1 MPIKRYIA
9 SKDSTITNVFK
20 ENLIHRA
27 TDANMGASDVL
38 ETYSLYSQR
47 SSEYIDYPGL
57 SRILIDFPIDNII
70 QDREVG
76 NIPASGSVQ
85 FVMKMSNTPH
95 RFTLPDNF
103 YLSVSPLSRSWTEG
117 RGLDM
122 EDFKDTGPVNW
133 ISASAT
139 EAWENEG
146 GDFYESLEKTQL
158 FEEGT
163 EDLEVDIT
171 DFVESWISGS
181 IDKNGLMVKLSSSHE
196 DDTTSYYTKKFFARG
211 SEYFFKRPWIEAR
224 FDSTIRDDRNRFYN
238 FNPFVDIEDNINT
251 LYIYNRYKGSL
262 KNLRTVGTG
271 SIYVRLYSSADLPLG
286 DPLMLLNQSYVVTGS
301 WVSTGIYKA
310 EIGVD
315 TLHDYVY
322 DIWFDDQD
330 RPIGYGGKI
339 EIKHAGEREEDFAID
354 DYIISIT
361 NLKQKYSKKENAR
374 FQVFVRK
381 EQWNPNSY
389 TSVLSTPEPEMID
402 NMYYSIKRIA
412 DDLEVIPY
420 GTGSFNHTRLS
431 YDKTGNY
438 FDVDMSLFE
447 PGYSY
452 EISFSISDM
461 QRVYENKDTFKFRV
475 E

>member
-9 SKDSTITNVFK
+9 SKDSTITNTFK
-20 ENLIHRA
+20 ENLLNRA
-27 TDANMGASDVL
+27 KDANMGASDVL
-38 ETYSLYSQR
+38 EVFSLYSPR
-47 SSEYIDYPGL
+47 ADGLVEDPGT
-57 SRILIDFPIDNII
+57 SRILIDFPVEKIKS
-70 QDREVG
+70 DRESGRLPLSG
-76 NIPASGSVQ
+76 NVS
-85 FVMKMSNTPH
+85 FVMKMFNTPH
-95 RFTLPDNF
+95 PFTLPDKF
-103 YLSVSPLSRSWTEG
+103 HLSVSPLSRSWEEG

-122 EDFKDTGPVNW
+122 EYYKDTGPVNW
-133 ISASAT
+133 ISASLS
-139 EAWENEG
+139 ESWETEG
-146 GDFYESLEKTQL
+146 GDYYDSLEKSQY

-163 EDLEVDIT
+163 EDLEIDIT
-171 DFVESWISGS
+171 DFVESWLTGS
-181 IDKNGLMVKLSSSHE
+181 IENNGLMLKLSSSHE
-196 DDTTSYYTKKFFARG
+196 EEKRSYYTKKFFARG
-211 SEYFFKRPWIEAR
+211 SQYFYKKPHIEAR
-224 FDSTIRDDRNRFYN
+224 FDATVKDDRNRFYN
-238 FNPFVDIEDNINT
+238 FNPFVDIEDNMNT
-251 LYIYNRYKGSL
+251 LYIYNRFKGNL

-271 SIYVRLYSSADLPLG
+271 SIYVKLFSSADLPLG

-322 DIWFDDQD
+322 DIWFDDQN

-339 EIKHAGEREEDFAID
+339 EVKHAGDREESFAID

-389 TSVLSTPEPEMID
+389 TSVLSTPESEVID
-402 NMYYSIKRIA
+402 NMYYSIRRTA

-420 GTGSFNHTRLS
+420 GTGSMNYTRLS

-438 FDVDMSLFE
+438 FDIDMSLFE

-452 EISFSISDM
+452 EIKFSISDLDKY
-461 QRVYENKDTFKFRV
+461 YENKDTFKFRV

>member
-9 SKDSTITNVFK
+9 SKDSTITNAFK
-20 ENLIHRA
+20 ENFIHRA
-27 TDANMGASDVL
+27 KEANMGASDVL
-38 ETYSLYSQR
+38 EVYSIYSQKT
-47 SSEYIDYPGL
+47 EEVVDDPGT
-57 SRILIDFPIDNII
+57 SRVLIDFPVDKIRK
-70 QDREVG
+70 DRESGVLPLSG
-76 NIPASGSVQ
+76 NVQ
-85 FVMKMSNTPH
+85 FMMKMFNTPH
-95 RFTLPDNF
+95 PFSLP
-103 YLSVSPLSRSWTEG
+103 YEYHLSVSPLSQSWDEG

-122 EDFKDTGPVNW
+122 EYFKDVGAVNW
-133 ISASAT
+133 ISATST
-139 EAWENEG
+139 TSWNTEG
-146 GDFYESLEKTQL
+146 GDFYESLEKKQF
-158 FEEGT
+158 FEEGP
-163 EDLEVDIT
+163 EDLEIDIT
-171 DFVESWISGS
+171 DFVESWLTGS
-181 IDKNGLMVKLSSSHE
+181 IPSYGLMVKLSSSHE
-196 DDTTSYYTKKFFARG
+196 QEKTTFYTKKFFARG
-211 SEYFFKRPWIEAR
+211 TQYFYKKPCIEAR
-224 FDSTIRDDRNRFYN
+224 FDATVKDDRNRFYN
-238 FNPFVDIEDNINT
+238 FNPFVDMEDNLNT

-322 DIWFDDQD
+322 DIWFDEQD
-330 RPIGYGGKI
+330 KPIGYGGKI
-339 EIKHAGEREEDFAID
+339 EVKHAGDREENFAID

-361 NLKQKYSKKENAR
+361 NLKQKYSKKEEAR

-389 TSVLSTPEPEMID
+389 TSVLNTPEPELID
-402 NMYYSIKRIA
+402 NMYYSIRRTA
-412 DDLEVIPY
+412 DDLEIVPY

-438 FDVDMSLFE
+438 FDLDMSLFE
-447 PGYSY
+447 PGYTY
-452 EISFSISDM
+452 EINFCVSDM
-461 QRVYENKDTFKFRV
+461 QRCYENKDKFKFRV